1 MANVENNVAVK
12 NGNKILTMES
22 LNPNIRVMEYA
33 VRGPIVTRAVEIG
46 KELKQVIIMLRC
58 HAVGH
63 FYE

>member
-1 MANVENNVAVK
+1 MANVEKNAAAK

-33 VRGPIVTRAVEIG
+33 VRGPIVTRAAEIG
-46 KELKQVIIMLRC
+46 KELKQVIVTLRR
-58 HAVGH
+58 HDVGN